1 MSLLIWLLRK
11 EREAEWKKNRAGTA
25 GILIL
30 TGKRY
35 WKAGWQENTVMGV
48 SFVKADVMKDLFSVL
63 DNFERALQ
71 APTNAE
77 TKAFLDGFVMIHQ
90 NLMAMLSKHGLA
102 VIDAVGKPFDP
113 NYHQAIMRVP
123 SDEYEDDTVCEVLQT
138 GYTVDGKTVRPA
150 MVKVVHN
157 D

>member
-48 SFVKADVMKDLFSVL
+48 SFVKADISAAYCLMTKSWRCWFV
-63 DNFERALQ
+63 RAIVGIANRQ
-71 APTNAE
+71 
-77 TKAFLDGFVMIHQ
+77 MI
-90 NLMAMLSKHGLA
+90 
-102 VIDAVGKPFDP
+102 
-113 NYHQAIMRVP
+113 
-123 SDEYEDDTVCEVLQT
+123 
-138 GYTVDGKTVRPA
+138 
-150 MVKVVHN
+150 
-157 D
+157 